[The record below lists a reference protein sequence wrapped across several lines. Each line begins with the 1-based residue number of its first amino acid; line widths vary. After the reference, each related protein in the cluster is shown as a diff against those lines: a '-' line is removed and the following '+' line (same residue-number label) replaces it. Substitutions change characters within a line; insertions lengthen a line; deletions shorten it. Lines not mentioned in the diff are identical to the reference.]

1 MRKRILVGVL
11 VASTNKKQYDKC
23 KSNIVIV
30 RYSGK
35 KRLKNIEIPKIIKN
49 PNLLSSGFYYLYM
62 DTYQNIMIYI
72 K

>member
-1 MRKRILVGVL
+1 MRKRILVSVVGVL

-35 KRLKNIEIPKIIKN
+35 KRLKNIEIPK
-49 PNLLSSGFYYLYM
+49 
-62 DTYQNIMIYI
+62 
-72 K
+72 